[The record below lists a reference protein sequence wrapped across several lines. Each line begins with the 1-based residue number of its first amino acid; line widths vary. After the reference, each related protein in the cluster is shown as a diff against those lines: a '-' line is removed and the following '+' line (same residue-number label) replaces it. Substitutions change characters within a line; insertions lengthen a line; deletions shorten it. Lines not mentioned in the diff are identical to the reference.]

1 MNTKEMK
8 VYINVLDELL
18 DKESIDFYLDDGR
31 DGYSSYIKAKLKV
44 HKESNVIRLLAV
56 PE

>member
-8 VYINVLDELL
+8 VYINVLEEILGDRDTYLFL
-18 DKESIDFYLDDGR
+18 DNGR
-31 DGYSSYIKAKLKV
+31 DGFSDYTKAKLEV
-44 HKESNVIRLLAV
+44 FNENGVIRLLAV